1 MYLYNIFRVQ
11 VLYLSMNAA
20 AYTDANVCVCVCV
33 CVFHATAQA
42 IQETRELLK
51 STLHR
56 KLVLPDNLD
65 RW

>member
-20 AYTDANVCVCVCV
+20 AYTDANVCV